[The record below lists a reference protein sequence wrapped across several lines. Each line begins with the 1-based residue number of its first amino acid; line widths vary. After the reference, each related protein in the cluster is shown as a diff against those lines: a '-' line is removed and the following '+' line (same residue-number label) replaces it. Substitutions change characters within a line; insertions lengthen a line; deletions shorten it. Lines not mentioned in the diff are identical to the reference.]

1 MLQVKIQAL
10 QKKKGEFEQIM
21 SSKYLDL
28 CAICAGR
35 SKAPFFIHMFI
46 EVLKTTT
53 PGFIHKCP
61 YFGLTE
67 ANNFTFSRQ
76 LVAFYP
82 NGEFKLIAFIA
93 DGRREL
99 VKMVQYFEM
108 F

>member
-1 MLQVKIQAL
+1 
-10 QKKKGEFEQIM
+10 M
-21 SSKYLDL
+21 SSKYVDL

-35 SKAPFFIHMFI
+35 FKGPFFIQMMI
-46 EVLKTTT
+46 EVLKATT
-53 PGFIHKCP
+53 PGFIHKCL
-61 YFGLTE
+61 YFGVSE

-82 NGEFKLIAFIA
+82 NGEFKLVALIA